1 MYFYTLLSSYI
12 YCPLLRWVNMQ
23 EWWVNITGIY
33 TINRL
38 CIFIARQGVFSQTDV
53 SGNCVGS
60 YWFFENQI
68 LLAEIIL
75 NFFFYLIPNL
85 NQVYYLSFPKIKY
98 YEPDHPLYF
107 FKPIIPRCL

>member
-38 CIFIARQGVFSQTDV
+38 CIFIARQGVFSQSAVT
-53 SGNCVGS
+53 C
-60 YWFFENQI
+60 
-68 LLAEIIL
+68 
-75 NFFFYLIPNL
+75 
-85 NQVYYLSFPKIKY
+85 
-98 YEPDHPLYF
+98 
-107 FKPIIPRCL
+107 